1 MVVLLALACKEPLYY
16 YADDPP
22 PVDETGETGETGDTG
37 AHTGPGEWTD
47 PLQLVSM
54 VDVNTA
60 GMELT
65 DALVVGDTLVLAGQ
79 HQRGQGALWTFD
91 ISEDPTAPVFQG
103 HLNARNVQS
112 ICWDGTYLWGVD
124 RESTLM
130 RFDLTET
137 GPKENRSRGI
147 GGNDGGIGCSADYVG
162 YGRGINGATVFS
174 NDGSDRT
181 VRTFDHQVT
190 DLAFRGDTVFV
201 LSPSELQAWDLVTKE
216 SLGSVELSGHCRD
229 VELDDDGL
237 VVACGS
243 TGVVL
248 IDPDSLAIT
257 GGWQG
262 TISVRGVAL
271 GPDRI
276 VASGWT
282 DVVALDRQAT
292 WQGSEPG
299 KSAALEAAVGPEG
312 LIYVADWN
320 LPFILEAV
328 EGPSPEVRLSPNFA
342 QAGAVILVHND
353 GDAPLWVDRASDG
366 TLSGQSVPPG
376 GLIQWT
382 LPEDLAGDAEPVL
395 FTDDPDEPEPRL
407 ESGQR
412 GGLRIGAPAPAFSEF
427 DTLDQLWTLEDLA
440 GQVVWLGLFED
451 GCPVCSSEVGAT
463 EAFFVDRIGSPE
475 GYVRLWAYTGGVS
488 EDRPV
493 EWSQEAGIL
502 GTVLYDQ
509 DSTLRQSYWVENG
522 EDTFARNPRH
532 FIIDAD
538 GNIAYT
544 ATNMNLEDEAVVLEG
559 LLGL

>member
-1 MVVLLALACKEPLYY
+1 MVVLLALACRQEPEYF
-16 YADDPP
+16 YAPDDTTAAT
-22 PVDETGETGETGDTG
+22 DDTQETGDTQLPD
-37 AHTGPGEWTD
+37 GPGEWTD

-54 VDVNTA
+54 VEVNTA

-79 HQRGQGALWTFD
+79 HQRGEGALWTFD
-91 ISEDPTAPVFQG
+91 ISADPRAPVFQG
-103 HLNARNVQS
+103 HLNARNVQA
-112 ICWDGTYLWGVD
+112 ICWDGAYLWGVN
-124 RESTLM
+124 RESALM
-130 RFDLTET
+130 RFELTEN
-137 GPKENRSRGI
+137 GPVETRSRGI

-162 YGRGINGATVFS
+162 YARGINGATVFL

-190 DLAFRGDTVFV
+190 DVAFRGDVVFV
-201 LSPSELQAWDLVTKE
+201 LSPTELQAWDLVTKD
-216 SLGSVELSGHCRD
+216 SLGSVDLSGHCRD
-229 VELDDDGL
+229 LEVDDDGL

-248 IDPDSLAIT
+248 IDPDTLAIT

-262 TISVRGVAL
+262 TLSVRGVAL

-320 LPFILEAV
+320 LPFILEAAD
-328 EGPSPEVRLSPNFA
+328 GPSPEVRLSPGIA
-342 QAGAVILVHND
+342 RAGSIVLVHND
-353 GDAPLWVDRASDG
+353 GDAPLWVDGASEG
-366 TLSGQSVPPG
+366 TLSGQRVPPG

-382 LPEDLAGDAEPVL
+382 LPDDLADGAEPVL
-395 FTDDPDEPEPRL
+395 TTDDPDEPQARL

-412 GGLRIGAPAPAFSEF
+412 GGLRIGGPAPAFSEF
-427 DTLDQLWTLEDLA
+427 DIQDQLWTLEDLA

-493 EWSQEAGIL
+493 EWAQEAAIE

-509 DSTLRQSYWVENG
+509 DSSLRQSYWVENG

-538 GNIAYT
+538 GNIAFS
-544 ATNMNLEDEAVVLEG
+544 ATNMDLEDEAIILEE